1 LIPVIIFIASFSSAE
16 VIDKIV
22 VVVNNEVITQRE
34 IDRMLFPVY
43 EQYKTL
49 YYGDELVKR
58 LEEARQNII
67 DQLIEDRLLAS
78 EAKKVNIEVNDKDV
92 AARIDEMRRR
102 VGSKEQFERALGEQN
117 LTESDLKKRYRE
129 QTMIRRLVD
138 QKVGSTITMTPV
150 EANDYYNAHKEE
162 FIQPEQIK
170 LLNILIKPNE
180 YRPPDKA
187 GDTAKTVLKRLQEGG
202 DFAALAREYSEG
214 PGASEG
220 GLMGYVKKGD
230 LMPEIEKVVF
240 NMKPGEVS
248 SILQTGLGYHIF
260 KVEERLEPKTLGLSE
275 VRRDVEE
282 SIYRE
287 KARKKL
293 KSWIE
298 GLKKNAYIAFK

>member
-1 LIPVIIFIASFSSAE
+1 MIPVIIFIASFSSAE

-129 QTMIRRLVD
+129 QIMIRRLVD